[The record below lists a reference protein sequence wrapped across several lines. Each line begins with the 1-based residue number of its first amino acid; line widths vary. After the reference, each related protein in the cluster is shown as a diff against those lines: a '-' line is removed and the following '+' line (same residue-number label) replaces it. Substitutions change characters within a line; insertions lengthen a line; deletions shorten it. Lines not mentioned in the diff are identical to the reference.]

1 MPRTRPSTRAAT
13 TVAGAGVL
21 ALAFAAGVSTGP
33 AHAAGHGSTTGNTRV
48 PVAAG
53 TQVTAIPGAKAFGD
67 TDPSTPEQVS
77 FVLKERAKGAL
88 EAQVEHG
95 MRHQLS
101 VSQFA
106 RQYGQSQRTIDELT
120 SYLASFGIKTTVY
133 ADNVDI
139 SASGTAGQFDKALA
153 VQQHDYRVPAQR
165 GHGGTGR
172 IPAQMVHG
180 TAQQP
185 TLPRRVADSVLAV
198 LGLSNYSPFVSD
210 AKHINSGIHT
220 TSGAGG
226 SGIDCAALSGLPDAC
241 NTPADYV
248 QRYGLAETEAAGNT
262 GAGRTIGIV
271 TLAALDQGAPEY
283 FWSQVLHLPDTG
295 RTVSVQNIDGGPG
308 APSDAAGTGETDL
321 DVEQSGG
328 VAPGA
333 NVTVYQAP
341 NTDNGFADAFFT
353 AASQNTADS
362 VSASWGESETI
373 IAASVASGV
382 ETPQY
387 QAAFDEAFLEM
398 AAQGQSVFASAGDE
412 GAYDASRD
420 LGTTNLSVDAPAD
433 SPYITSAGGTTLPWS
448 ATLTSSSTGK
458 SANVSVTDER
468 AWGWDYLWA
477 PLATLHNTTEAD
489 TAVREIGGGG
499 GGYSQLESR
508 PSYQRRLVGSFSAV
522 PYLTPTDVQT
532 VSGIQEPTSWSFD
545 GNPAV
550 TTGQASGRVEP
561 DVSADADP
569 YTGYLLYEPSAVGS
583 KELQGGWGGTSFVA
597 PQLNG
602 SAAVMD
608 QALGHRVGFLNPAL
622 YDLAA
627 GKDSPL
633 NTLDTSGTSND
644 NLYYTGTAGTRYNP
658 ATGLGTPDFG
668 GILSQL
674 RHR

>member
-1 MPRTRPSTRAAT
+1 MPRSRSTTRVT

-21 ALAFAAGVSTGP
+21 ALAFAASLGTGA
-33 AHAAGHGSTTGNTRV
+33 AHATDAGNTRV
-48 PVAAG
+48 AVAAG
-53 TQVTAIPGAKAFGD
+53 TNVAAVPGAKAFGD

-77 FVLKERAKGAL
+77 FVLKERHKGAL

-95 MRHQLS
+95 VRHQLS

-106 RQYGQSQRTIDELT
+106 HSYGQSKQTIDEIN

-139 SASGTAGQFDKALA
+139 AASGTAGQFDKALA
-153 VQQHDYRVPAQR
+153 VQQHDYKVPAQ
-165 GHGGTGR
+165 GGTGDSGR
-172 IPAQMVHG
+172 IPAQTVHG
-180 TAQQP
+180 TKQQP
-185 TLPRRVADSVLAV
+185 KLPRKVADSVLAV
-198 LGLSNYSPFVSD
+198 LGLSNYSPFVSH
-210 AKHINSGIHT
+210 AKHVNSGVRAKQAAT
-220 TSGAGG
+220 NS
-226 SGIDCAALSGLPDAC
+226 IDCTALTGLPGAC
-241 NTPADYV
+241 NTPTDYT
-248 QRYGLAETEAAGNT
+248 QRYGLAKTEQAGNT
-262 GAGRTIGIV
+262 GAGQTVGIV
-271 TLAALDQGAPEY
+271 TLAALDEGAPEY
-283 FWSQVLHLPDTG
+283 FWSNVMHLPDTG
-295 RTVSVQNIDGGPG
+295 RAVTVQNIDGGPG

-333 NVTVYQAP
+333 DVTVYQAP

-353 AASQNTADS
+353 AATQNTADS

-373 IAASVASGV
+373 IQASVASGV

-398 AAQGQSVFASAGDE
+398 AVQGQSVFASAGDE

-433 SPYITSAGGTTLPWS
+433 SPFITSAGGTTLPWS
-448 ATLTSSSTGK
+448 ATLTSSKTGN
-458 SANVSVTDER
+458 SAQVSVTDER
-468 AWGWDYLWA
+468 AWGWDYLWS
-477 PLATLHNTTEAD
+477 PLAKLHNTTEAAE
-489 TAVREIGGGG
+489 AVKEIGGGG
-499 GGYSQLESR
+499 GGYSTLETE

-522 PYLTPTDVQT
+522 PYLTPTEYQS
-532 VSGIQEPTSWSFD
+532 VSGITEPTNWSFTAD
-545 GNPAV
+545 PAV
-550 TTGQASGRVEP
+550 TTGHGTGRAEP

-569 YTGYLLYEPSAVGS
+569 YTGYVLYEPSAGAGNG
-583 KELQGGWGGTSFVA
+583 LQGGWGGTSFVA

-622 YDLAA
+622 YNLAA
-627 GKDSPL
+627 GKKSPL
-633 NTLDTSGTSND
+633 NSLNTSGTSND

-668 GILSQL
+668 GIIAQL
-674 RHR
+674 QHR